1 MGRVSH
7 LHTPLVSQNRLKRK
21 INPGKHDVYWEFR
34 MYVSFVVCETCAI
47 FLFYLKLS
55 WWRNLGSD
63 CFGTN
68 FTDLKIMQSSHWINY
83 LLIILPEKSFCFL
96 TGNLNNIWRL
106 NNICAHFITNPNT
119 HYFFPCIMN
128 SFWILFSEYPNV
140 VQEFYSAI
148 LLFKLVVRIS
158 MGQCDVFVSEWCYIL
173 VVWNCEHERW
183 EMTSYQPCEVKVC
196 TTIFNFKFWM

>member
-1 MGRVSH
+1 MINFKVIIKLIFYIGTLHYEEIQKRFTRNVSSDLNDYAKFSLNKLFTYH
-7 LHTPLVSQNRLKRK
+7 YAWK
-21 INPGKHDVYWEFR
+21 I
-34 MYVSFVVCETCAI
+34 I
-47 FLFYLKLS
+47 
-55 WWRNLGSD
+55 
-63 CFGTN
+63 
-68 FTDLKIMQSSHWINY
+68 
-83 LLIILPEKSFCFL
+83 CFL
-96 TGNLNNIWRL
+96 TGNLNNIWSL

-128 SFWILFSEYPNV
+128 SFWILFSEYPDV

-158 MGQCDVFVSEWCYIL
+158 MVQCDVFVSEWCYIL

-196 TTIFNFKFWM
+196 TTILNFKFWM

>member
-1 MGRVSH
+1 MCPFYHQSQH
-7 LHTPLVSQNRLKRK
+7 PL
-21 INPGKHDVYWEFR
+21 
-34 MYVSFVVCETCAI
+34 
-47 FLFYLKLS
+47 
-55 WWRNLGSD
+55 
-63 CFGTN
+63 
-68 FTDLKIMQSSHWINY
+68 
-83 LLIILPEKSFCFL
+83 
-96 TGNLNNIWRL
+96 
-106 NNICAHFITNPNT
+106 
-119 HYFFPCIMN
+119 FFPCIMN

-196 TTIFNFKFWM
+196 TTILNFKFWMSNFLVWGIFFFNIGERNICAICLWTFCVVRHFFICTI

>member
-1 MGRVSH
+1 MMFIESLECMWALWFVRRV
-7 LHTPLVSQNRLKRK
+7 Q
-21 INPGKHDVYWEFR
+21 F
-34 MYVSFVVCETCAI
+34 F
-47 FLFYLKLS
+47 FLFKIVMV
-55 WWRNLGSD
+55 
-63 CFGTN
+63 TN
-68 FTDLKIMQSSHWINY
+68 FRVWLFWNKFYWFKDYAKFSLNKLFTYHYAWKII
-83 LLIILPEKSFCFL
+83 CFL
-96 TGNLNNIWRL
+96 TGNLNNIWSL
-106 NNICAHFITNPNT
+106 NNIRAHFITNPKT

-128 SFWILFSEYPNV
+128 SFLILFSEYPNV